1 VTAGYRIGRLL
12 GRDGVLYMPI
22 VGPRGGICDRAEAAR
37 LAETPGQGHGGPRE
51 FVGVAADESEPR
63 FPGELR
69 LDLTQLT
76 PVVPIPL
83 HLGDSELVVGT
94 VERLALRSSAAI
106 GGGTVGR
113 VLLATARLDSSLL
126 ADIAWTAIMDEV
138 IGGLCSVVTG
148 PERAG
153 RCQVEAIRA
162 LRLGLVE
169 TSSLASAKILWISEN
184 APPPR
189 AAPVPW
195 DRDRDAL

>member
-1 VTAGYRIGRLL
+1 VTAGYRIGRLR

-37 LAETPGQGHGGPRE
+37 LAATPGQGHGGPRE

-94 VERLALRSSAAI
+94 VTALRLRSAAAV
-106 GGGTVGR
+106 GGGAVGR
-113 VLLATARLDSSLL
+113 VVVATAQLGASVL
-126 ADIAWTAIMDEV
+126 ADITWTAIVGEV
-138 IGGLCSVVTG
+138 IGGLCGVVTG

-169 TSSLASAKILWISEN
+169 TSSLASARILWVSAD
-184 APPPR
+184 APGGT
-189 AAPVPW
+189 PVPW
-195 DRDRDAL
+195 AGDLGVL